1 MRIFFAILLFLY
13 AAWQIFTFV
22 GAPNKGQ
29 AIGQII
35 WALLAIAGG
44 IYLVRKVKSK

>member
-1 MRIFFAILLFLY
+1 MRIFFAIMLFLF
-13 AAWQIFTFV
+13 AGWQVLTFF
-22 GAPNKGQ
+22 GAPNQGQ

-44 IYLVRKVKSK
+44 VYLIKKAKKK

>member
-13 AAWQIFTFV
+13 AAWQVFTFV
-22 GAPNKGQ
+22 GVPNRGQ

-44 IYLVRKVKSK
+44 VYLIKRAKKK